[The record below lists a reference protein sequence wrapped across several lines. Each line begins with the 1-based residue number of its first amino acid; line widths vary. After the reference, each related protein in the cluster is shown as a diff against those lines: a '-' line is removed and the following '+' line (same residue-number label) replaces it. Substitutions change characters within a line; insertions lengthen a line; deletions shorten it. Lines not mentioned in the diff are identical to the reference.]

1 MPCFRVRDFHAQ
13 VPRQSNSGDSK
24 MGNELGG
31 PLVRRNDL
39 LFGIAIITTAVVVLL
54 VAGWFA

>member
-1 MPCFRVRDFHAQ
+1 
-13 VPRQSNSGDSK
+13 

-54 VAGWFA
+54 VAGLFA